1 LLAQQPYQNRTVL
14 SSYASTKMASPAPD
28 GLRADAKRNRGAVL
42 AAARAVFAE
51 SGLDAPLDAIARRAG
66 VGRATLYRRFPTRDD
81 LVAAIHEDNL
91 DELERVAAQ
100 APDPDGAFLDIV
112 VAASGMLAADRGF
125 VEHLRRRS
133 GVTPH
138 VADRFLAIIDTPLR
152 RARRARLVREDLRP
166 ADVLLLLDMIGGA
179 AIATWPQQ
187 PEGRGPRVLE
197 LLLDG
202 VRPRSGSGATSR
214 PDRRQQS

>member
-1 LLAQQPYQNRTVL
+1 L
-14 SSYASTKMASPAPD
+14 SSYASSNVTSSTPD
-28 GLRADAKRNRGAVL
+28 SLRADARRNRDAIL

-51 SGLDAPLDAIARRAG
+51 SGLEAPLDAIARRAG
-66 VGRATLYRRFPTRDD
+66 VGRATLYRRFATRDD

-91 DELERVAAQ
+91 DELERVAVQ
-100 APDPDGAFLDIV
+100 APDPNRAFLDIV

-133 GVTPH
+133 GVAPH
-138 VADRFLAIIDTPLR
+138 VGERFLAIIETPLR
-152 RARRARLVREDLRP
+152 RARRARLVRDDLRP
-166 ADVLLLLDMIGGA
+166 ADVLLVLDMIGGA

-187 PEGRGPRVLE
+187 PTGRESRVLE

-202 VRPRSGSGATSR
+202 LRPRS
-214 PDRRQQS
+214 

>member
-1 LLAQQPYQNRTVL
+1 MSLEP
-14 SSYASTKMASPAPD
+14 SS
-28 GLRADAKRNRGAVL
+28 LRADARRNRNAIL
-42 AAARAVFAE
+42 AAARGVFAE

-100 APDPDGAFLDIV
+100 APDPARAFLDII
-112 VAASGMLAADRGF
+112 VAASAMLAADRGF
-125 VEHLRRRS
+125 VEQMRRRS
-133 GVTPH
+133 GMTPH
-138 VADRFLAIIDTPLR
+138 IAERFLAIIDKPLQ
-152 RARRARLVREDLRP
+152 RAQRARLVREDLDP
-166 ADVLLLLDMIGGA
+166 TDVLLVLDMIGGA

-187 PEGRGPRVLE
+187 PTAREPRVLE

-202 VRPRSGSGATSR
+202 LRPRRENAG
-214 PDRRQQS
+214 